1 MKKIITFMLLLLM
14 GAIMSKGYAKA
25 YDLYVGGV
33 QVTDDNASD
42 IIGLTQGK
50 VSYDS
55 STKTLMLDNV
65 IYSMGNSD
73 VFIEN
78 IGVEGLTIYVKDSC
92 SIVARN
98 AGLSLKANTTLRG
111 DSVKSSFLSIYSS
124 KSAGL
129 SPSYDAVVTIKDM
142 SLEIIA
148 KYPIFENWLDGDEVF
163 SGRSSLYID
172 NVAMHAELV
181 NTNSGYSA
189 IRGLKSLTLENA
201 QFQGNGYGSEFKD
214 GKVVNEDGSS
224 ATIVNIDPAV
234 TSIYID
240 DYEWPQ
246 DFVAADYD
254 VTTTN
259 PGVKSITVGYEL
271 YRKELPWQDGFNVRA
286 NTNYGVYFFVELK
299 EGYTFAQKV
308 KAYVKRDGEW
318 MANPYSTTVNQ
329 KKAFIWAAYN
339 ETEFKV
345 PVPEGGAY
353 VHTANVVADIAAPEV
368 GAMPQWTI
376 ETPAQAKAA
385 GGLPEADAKDLDEHS
400 IIQSSEVSWLKVD
413 AQGYTTEMSKDEKFA
428 PGTKY
433 CCRLF
438 IQPKEN
444 MQFHENTRYTF
455 NGKVCG
461 AFNGEVEQGNIFV
474 KGDTCF
480 GGMYDSQLAGIIK
493 VFPATKGDYLGDA
506 NQDGTITMAD
516 ANAVVN
522 YFLAVEKPE
531 GFPLHLANVNGDY
544 DNEGN
549 PTITMADA
557 NQIVNMFLSG
567 AEPQIYYDPT
577 NGHKYVDLGLSVNW
591 ATCNIGADAPYEY
604 GDYFAWGETQPKNDY
619 SYSTYKWCNGSET
632 TLTKYNIDSS
642 YGTVDNKT
650 TLEPADDAATVNWGG
665 AWRMPTHDEQLA
677 LIDSCYWE
685 WTTNYDEKGIT
696 GYIVYKAKSE
706 DDMGVKRTLSNPA
719 TTSNSYSLSDTHIFL
734 PAAGLS
740 FETNLNLAGQT
751 GNYWSTTYYSTLS
764 TSTTGAC
771 AYFLNL
777 HPRYARWRYEGR
789 CCGLSVRPVLQK

>member
-1 MKKIITFMLLLLM
+1 MKKIITFMLLLLV
-14 GAIMSKGYAKA
+14 GAVISKGYASFYIGDA
-25 YDLYVGGV
+25 LLQENVSN
-33 QVTDDNASD
+33 DDVRPT
-42 IIGLTQGK
+42 GLVSGK
-50 VSYDS
+50 ISYDS
-55 STKTLMLDNV
+55 NTNMLTLDN
-65 IYSMGNSD
+65 ITYKGNNS
-73 VFIEN
+73 FIGN
-78 IGVEGLTIYVKDSC
+78 TFHGLVDIKGDCLIEAKQTAITIRET
-92 SIVARN
+92 A
-98 AGLSLKANTTLRG
+98 LRG
-111 DSVKSSFLSIYSS
+111 DGGTLTIDVSGADPVFPGLFIEVGTLNVSGLHLDIRAKRYPVQGSSNG
-124 KSAGL
+124 A
-129 SPSYDAVVTIKDM
+129 P
-142 SLEIIA
+142 
-148 KYPIFENWLDGDEVF
+148 
-163 SGRSSLYID
+163 R
-172 NVAMHAELV
+172 
-181 NTNSGYSA
+181 
-189 IRGLKSLTLENA
+189 LKLENA
-201 QFQGNGYGSEFKD
+201 SLYAEMTDKSYANGAVSGIDSLIIVDAMYSGGGFGSEFKD
-214 GKVVNEDGSS
+214 GSVVNEDGSV
-224 ATIVNIDPAV
+224 AKTVMIEKINEIR
-234 TSIYID
+234 SIFID

-254 VTTTN
+254 VTTTR
-259 PGVKSITVGYEL
+259 PGVKSITIGYEA
-271 YRKELPWQDGFNVRA
+271 YRKELPWQDGFNVQA
-286 NTNYGVYFFVELK
+286 NTNYGVYFLVELK

-318 MANPYSTTVNQ
+318 LANPYSTTVNQ
-329 KKAFIWAAYN
+329 KKALIWAAYN

-376 ETPAQAKAA
+376 ETSAQAKAA

-400 IIQSSEVSWLKVD
+400 IVQSSEVSWLKVD

-567 AEPQIYYDPT
+567 TEPQIYYDPT

-619 SYSTYKWCNGSET
+619 SYSTYKWCNGSQT

-706 DDMGVKRTLSNPA
+706 DDMGVKRTLSYPT

-734 PAAGLS
+734 PAAGRR
-740 FETNLNLAGQT
+740 FETDLNLAGQI

-777 HPRYARWRYEGR
+777 HPRYTRLRYEGR
-789 CCGLSVRPVLQK
+789 CCGFSVRPVLQK

>member
-1 MKKIITFMLLLLM
+1 MLLLLM
-14 GAIMSKGYAKA
+14 GTIMSKGYASFYIGDA
-25 YDLYVGGV
+25 LLQENVSN
-33 QVTDDNASD
+33 DDVRPT
-42 IIGLTQGK
+42 GLVSGK
-50 VSYDS
+50 ISYDS
-55 STKTLMLDNV
+55 NTNMLTLDN
-65 IYSMGNSD
+65 ITYKGNNS
-73 VFIEN
+73 FIGN
-78 IGVEGLTIYVKDSC
+78 TFHGLVDIKGDCLIEAKQTAITIRET
-92 SIVARN
+92 A
-98 AGLSLKANTTLRG
+98 LRG
-111 DSVKSSFLSIYSS
+111 DGGTLTIDVSGADPVFP
-124 KSAGL
+124 GL
-129 SPSYDAVVTIKDM
+129 FIEVGTLNVSGLHLDIR
-142 SLEIIA
+142 A
-148 KYPIFENWLDGDEVF
+148 KRYPVQG
-163 SGRSSLYID
+163 
-172 NVAMHAELV
+172 
-181 NTNSGYSA
+181 NSNGA
-189 IRGLKSLTLENA
+189 PRLKLENA
-201 QFQGNGYGSEFKD
+201 SLYAEMTDKSYANGAVSGIDSLIIVDAMYSGGGFGSEFKD
-214 GKVVNEDGSS
+214 GSVVNEDGSV
-224 ATIVNIDPAV
+224 AKTVMIEKINEIR
-234 TSIYID
+234 SIFID

-254 VTTTN
+254 VTTTR
-259 PGVKSITVGYEL
+259 PGVKSITIGYEAF
-271 YRKELPWQDGFNVRA
+271 RKELPWQDGFNVRA

-353 VHTANVVADIAAPEV
+353 VHTANVVADIAVPEV

-400 IIQSSEVSWLKVD
+400 IVQSSEVSWLKVD

-531 GFPLHLANVNGDY
+531 GFPLHLANVNGDTDGE
-544 DNEGN
+544 DN
-549 PTITMADA
+549 PLITMADA
-557 NQIVNMFLSG
+557 NLIVNSFLSG
-567 AEPQIYYDPT
+567 TQPQVYVPADIQQND
-577 NGHKYVDLGLSVNW
+577 HKYVDLGLSVKW
-591 ATCNIGADAPYEY
+591 ATCNIGASTPYEY
-604 GDYFAWGETQPKNDY
+604 GDYFAWGETNPKEYYDWT
-619 SYSTYKWCNGSET
+619 TYALCGNPSP
-632 TLTKYNIDSS
+632 LFFTKYNNREQRGI
-642 YGTVDNKT
+642 VDNKT
-650 TLEPADDAATVNWGG
+650 ELEPQDDAATVNWGD
-665 AWRMPTHDEQLA
+665 AWRMPSYGQL
-677 LIDSCYWE
+677 LELRDNCYWE
-685 WTTNYDEKGIT
+685 WTDDYNNTGVK
-696 GYIVYKAKSE
+696 GYIVYKA
-706 DDMGVKRTLSNPA
+706 RSNNDKGKKKYSGSSYIPSYTYTA
-719 TTSNSYSLSDTHIFL
+719 TKDVHIFL
-734 PAAGLS
+734 PASGHQYKS
-740 FETNLNLAGQT
+740 SVSEVGTECD
-751 GNYWSTTYYSTLS
+751 YW
-764 TSTTGAC
+764 TSSLYDYKSGHALTFQDVYGMNNRD
-771 AYFLNL
+771 Y
-777 HPRYARWRYEGR
+777 
-789 CCGLSVRPVLQK
+789 GLSVRPVRP